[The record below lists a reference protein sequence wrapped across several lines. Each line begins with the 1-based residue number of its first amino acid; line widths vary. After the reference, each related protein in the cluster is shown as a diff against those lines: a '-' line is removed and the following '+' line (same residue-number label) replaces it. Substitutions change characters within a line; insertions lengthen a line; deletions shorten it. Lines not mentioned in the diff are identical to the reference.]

1 MSEEKI
7 ISANENRFTAGNYSE
22 ALTAFTV
29 GWRDPENIAEL
40 LDFIAPPVPVG
51 RRFEFKRSDNAQAFY
66 SENDDV
72 RAVGAEFKRAADTS
86 AAFLAEKFGWTA
98 LACDRRRIISAYG
111 KKHGVFSGKDITLKL
126 SEIVAGYKPVFVVPT
141 AALGESAEEYSACFV
156 CPVTGAKGPEGAL
169 IALSDEDFSESE
181 TRIIEL
187 CARIVANNM
196 QKC

>member
-1 MSEEKI
+1 M
-7 ISANENRFTAGNYSE
+7 
-22 ALTAFTV
+22 
-29 GWRDPENIAEL
+29 
-40 LDFIAPPVPVG
+40 
-51 RRFEFKRSDNAQAFY
+51 
-66 SENDDV
+66 
-72 RAVGAEFKRAADTS
+72 
-86 AAFLAEKFGWTA
+86 
-98 LACDRRRIISAYG
+98 
-111 KKHGVFSGKDITLKL
+111 
-126 SEIVAGYKPVFVVPT
+126 AGYKPVFVVPT

>member
-1 MSEEKI
+1 MKTTGIVRRVDDLGRIVIPREYRRAYDIEIGDPMEITADENGI
-7 ISANENRFTAGNYSE
+7 IT
-22 ALTAFTV
+22 L
-29 GWRDPENIAEL
+29 
-40 LDFIAPPVPVG
+40 
-51 RRFEFKRSDNAQAFY
+51 KRVDM
-66 SENDDV
+66 
-72 RAVGAEFKRAADTS
+72 GAEFKRAADTS

-111 KKHGVFSGKDITLKL
+111 KKHGIFSGKDITLKL